1 MRKRLLP
8 VLATVLTTSLTP
20 ALLAQDGI
28 CNFDWHPHY
37 EQLTRY
43 VSGPGTSAND
53 AKTWLLRS
61 ESATAPLSS
70 LKETWYVARS
80 SQGTETAAFNRLL
93 GGTDNMDSPFS
104 SEGSYSLQLALDF
117 PWTSAATS
125 GRTPAGMATS
135 GLTPISR
142 YLRASPFD
150 HQTWLT
156 SQTPA
161 GYSLDATYNGVG
173 GSPERLGYQRFG
185 NLLTNTDVLGTN
197 GSGPAYGTNFLDNS
211 VLRVDFN
218 KIWGNAVGRISQ
230 TASGR
235 QIVLE
240 PIGDM
245 VQTVVRFPDADP
257 DDPDCFNPNPTQ
269 SGSVGILSQTETW
282 AGSPT
287 LSSTKV
293 THDATTGLQ
302 SFTTVVRPFE
312 FGNTRAGWSGVD
324 TWSPLA
330 WKGFI
335 QRTDTLGCKFGS
347 VTRKDVVKT
356 TSQLILAPNNGLSS
370 QNVLSLNTHWLRP
383 ADLANNTTPVVWNF
397 VVECLNLH
405 TGGIRQLLAGADL
418 TTCTSGTAGCSDITC
433 GQEDGNPATPPD
445 DHAIIVTRQDGTF
458 GFAVARF
465 NLVLGED
472 TNIALRCGA
481 APCDTIDKGGIIIQ
495 ANRSS
500 FSSRSTIN
508 KTAWSTPL
516 ESFLIVNNRSSI
528 LTRLNELNSDDKSC
542 VN

>member
-1 MRKRLLP
+1 
-8 VLATVLTTSLTP
+8 VLTASLTP
-20 ALLAQDGI
+20 ALLAQDGV
-28 CNFDWHPHY
+28 CNFDWHPYY

-43 VSGPGTSAND
+43 TSGPGTSAND
-53 AKTWLLRS
+53 AKTWLLRT
-61 ESATAPLSS
+61 ENATAPLSS

-80 SQGTETAAFNRLL
+80 SQGTETAAFNRLFNS
-93 GGTDNMDSPFS
+93 GNNDSMDSPSS
-104 SEGSYSLQLALDF
+104 SEGSYTLQLALDF
-117 PWTSAATS
+117 PWLSAAKA
-125 GRTPAGMATS
+125 GRTPAGTTTS

-142 YLRASPFD
+142 YLKASPFD

-161 GYSLDATYNGVG
+161 GYSLDALYNGAFG
-173 GSPERLGYQRFG
+173 GPERLGYERFG
-185 NLLTNTDVLGTN
+185 NLLSKDAVLGVN

-211 VLRVDFN
+211 VLKVDFN
-218 KIWGNAVGRISQ
+218 KIWGNAVGRITQSA
-230 TASGR
+230 TGR

-245 VQTVVRFPDADP
+245 VQTVIRFPDGNP

-293 THDATTGLQ
+293 VHDATTGLQ

-312 FGNTRAGWSGVD
+312 FGNVRAGWSGVD

-347 VTRKDVVKT
+347 ITRKDVIKT
-356 TSQLILAPNNGLSS
+356 TSQVMLAPNNALTS
-370 QNVLSLNTHWLRP
+370 QSVLSLNTHWLSP
-383 ADLANNTTPVVWNF
+383 HDLANNTTPVVWNF
-397 VVECLNLH
+397 TVECLNFH
-405 TGGIRQLLAGADL
+405 TGVTRQLLAGADL
-418 TTCTSGTAGCSDITC
+418 TTCTSGTPGCSDDTC

-445 DHAIIVTRQDGTF
+445 DHAIIVSRQDGAF

-465 NLVLGED
+465 NLALGD
-472 TNIALRCGA
+472 TTNIALRCGA
-481 APCDTIDKGGIIIQ
+481 APCDTIDKGGVIIQ
-495 ANRSS
+495 ANRGGTAITNS
-500 FSSRSTIN
+500 
-508 KTAWSTPL
+508 AWSTPL
-516 ESFLIVNNRSSI
+516 DSFLIVNNKSSI

-542 VN
+542 TN